1 MTHTVLHIDASA
13 RHDGSLSRIKSAEI
27 VAQQGADTVL
37 RRDLADGLPF
47 LDPVWVQSTFI
58 APDERDEAQARAL
71 DLSDALVKE
80 VQEAD
85 TIVIGTAMY
94 NFSIPAVLK
103 AWAESVE
110 PADSHRWETHVEDNW
125 LA

>member
-1 MTHTVLHIDASA
+1 MSHTVLHIDASA
-13 RHDGSLSRIKSAEI
+13 RHDGSLSRLKSAEI

-47 LDPVWVQSTFI
+47 LDPIWVQSTFI

-80 VQEAD
+80 VH
-85 TIVIGTAMY
+85 IRILVSPAM
-94 NFSIPAVLK
+94 
-103 AWAESVE
+103 
-110 PADSHRWETHVEDNW
+110 
-125 LA
+125 